1 MGSAMERIQF
11 DRRAFERCGYAVID
25 PLQVDLELLKRFP
38 LESLAPAAH
47 AERASQLPYVLPLN

>member
-1 MGSAMERIQF
+1 MERIQF

>member
-1 MGSAMERIQF
+1 MERIQF

-38 LESLAPAAH
+38 LESLARVRIHRAALSVICD
-47 AERASQLPYVLPLN
+47 A